1 MPVLCQVVAGTGA
14 TKGRTASREG
24 LIESCEL
31 GNDDVRMPFVARD
44 AAGVDD
50 ANFGTVRPTE
60 CVSAGAAEPPKRG
73 VVVLYIG

>member
-50 ANFGTVRPTE
+50 ANFGTVRPTV
-60 CVSAGAAEPPKRG
+60 CVGWCC
-73 VVVLYIG
+73 